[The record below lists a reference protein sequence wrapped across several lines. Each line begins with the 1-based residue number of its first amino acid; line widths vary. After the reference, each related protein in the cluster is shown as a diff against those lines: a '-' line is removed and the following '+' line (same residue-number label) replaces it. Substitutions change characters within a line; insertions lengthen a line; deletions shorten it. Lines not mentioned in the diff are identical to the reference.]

1 MNFKIILIEMPI
13 ITKGVSQLPRESSA
27 DRFLFVS
34 RLIPHQ
40 ENHQAETEPDLLGS
54 HFEGRRGQR
63 EAAARKVIE
72 EPPRAFSQTKSDLA
86 PKSSGEP
93 CR

>member
-1 MNFKIILIEMPI
+1 MPKMKTNSGAKKRFDFTGSGKIKRKHAFK
-13 ITKGVSQLPRESSA
+13 S
-27 DRFLFVS
+27 
-34 RLIPHQ
+34 
-40 ENHQAETEPDLLGS
+40 HQAETEPDLLGS

>member
-1 MNFKIILIEMPI
+1 MPKMK
-13 ITKGVSQLPRESSA
+13 TNSGAKK
-27 DRFLFVS
+27 
-34 RLIPHQ
+34 RLRLHRIRKDQEKACFQKSHPDQ